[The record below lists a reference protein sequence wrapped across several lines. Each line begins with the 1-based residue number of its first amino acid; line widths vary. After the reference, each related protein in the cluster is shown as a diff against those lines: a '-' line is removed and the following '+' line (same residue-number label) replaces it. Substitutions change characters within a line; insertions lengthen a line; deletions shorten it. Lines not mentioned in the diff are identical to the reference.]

1 MRKAVTFLIALLCA
15 NLALAQNKPLACQGD
30 ASGGLRW
37 ENGQWKITRFIERKF
52 ILVLQGDT
60 LTKES
65 VASSYPN
72 IKDIPKSLISSVFCE
87 TDKYDRRIRCSMT
100 RGHTLLFNPENN
112 RGGISL
118 LSGAASSETDDRD
131 TVSVEA
137 FTCQP
142 Y

>member
-1 MRKAVTFLIALLCA
+1 MRKALTLLIAILCA
-15 NLALAQNKPLACQGD
+15 NMALAQNKPLACQVD
-30 ASGGLRW
+30 AAAGLKW
-37 ENGQWKITRFIERKF
+37 ENGQWKVTRFLERKF
-52 ILVLQGDT
+52 ILVMRGDT

-72 IKDIPKSLISSVFCE
+72 FEDIPKNLISSVFCE
-87 TDKYDRRIRCSMT
+87 TDKYDKRIRCSMT

-118 LSGAASSETDDRD
+118 LGGAASSGTDDRD
-131 TVSVEA
+131 TPSVEA